1 MVKKDD
7 KPTQKTPKGHEI
19 PIPKRS
25 DFEKVLDSVAK
36 APKPSTPRRRPK
48 K

>member
-1 MVKKDD
+1 MAKDQ
-7 KPTQKTPKGHEI
+7 PTQKTAKGYEI

-25 DFEKVLDSVAK
+25 DFLRVLDK
-36 APKPSTPRRRPK
+36 AAQPLKRLSPRRRPK